1 MSPKHCPHCLKRIPF
16 RKRFRRS
23 CPHCFKAFRRRSG
36 IAERSLIG
44 QWLEDRTATFWTWVF
59 LVIFVLLAMILQV
72 SGNPDLLW
80 FIDTHPIWF
89 VLTIL
94 YLAIVTATMG
104 RIYYPLM
111 LNAPKI
117 MRRER
122 PAIKQYRVLTTTG
135 LILGIPFAY
144 VFIKL
149 LSVGVK
155 SLWRVF
161 PGAVLLFTLP
171 TVLLW
176 AYHALTLTEEDYE
189 DERVW
194 SFLQEV
200 GAADRLEH
208 RHNAYFVLF
217 GIPLSIAIF
226 YFFLVH
232 PYIAN
237 LLKESTE
244 SGFIAMFIEL
254 YHRTTSHMP
263 ARG

>member
-1 MSPKHCPHCLKRIPF
+1 MSPKRCPHCLKRVPF
-16 RKRFRRS
+16 RKRFRKN

-36 IAERSLIG
+36 MPERSLIG
-44 QWLEDRTATFWTWVF
+44 QWLEDRNTTFWVYI
-59 LVIFVLLAMILQV
+59 LVIFFGLLAMIMQV

-80 FIDTHPIWF
+80 FIDNHLIWF
-89 VLTIL
+89 ALSIG
-94 YLAIVTATMG
+94 YLAMFARTIG
-104 RIYYPLM
+104 QIFFPLM
-111 LNAPKI
+111 LNAPRI

-122 PAIKQYRVLTTTG
+122 PAIKQYRTLTTVG
-135 LILGIPFAY
+135 LILGIPFAF
-144 VFIKL
+144 VFIRL
-149 LSVGVK
+149 MSVGVK
-155 SLWRVF
+155 SLWMVF
-161 PGAVLLFTLP
+161 PGTVLLFTLP
-171 TVLLW
+171 TVLMW

-189 DERVW
+189 DERVV

-217 GIPLSIAIF
+217 GVPLSIAVF

-237 LLKESTE
+237 MLKESSD
-244 SGFIAMFIEL
+244 SGLIAMFLEL

-263 ARG
+263 AKG